1 MAQYNTKTVKRATT
15 KMVNHQGGNSYK
27 ISPKLELISI
37 LAAGFGNTYY
47 EKLTD
52 REIRFKDLVNEISK
66 TDAEFVAKA
75 MVYAR
80 SVIGQRTATHFGAV
94 ALTPSLSGM
103 ELGKRFFSKRNR
115 KVNKGGIIYRLD
127 DMLEIVACYQHFNPG
142 KPLPA
147 SMKKGFKLALEK
159 ADTYELAKYQ
169 GKGKS
174 VSLVDVVNLVHPH
187 PTAEMTETF
196 KALMSGDL
204 KQFNTVED
212 KNTSAGQE
220 VAKKVKEGKI
230 TKAEAEVELTQSKKE
245 NFAELVDTKK
255 IGYLAL
261 LRNLRN
267 IIINDA
273 SADMIG
279 KVSNLL
285 TDETFIRKSLVFPHQ
300 IDIAME
306 VLVTDKV
313 KVPTKLLQA
322 LNSAYELSIP
332 NLAEL
337 FPSGKTAVVIDTSG
351 SMFGGYSGMK
361 MNGKSINKSPIQ
373 KAALIGATLAKGI
386 DADFFQFGRTCE
398 KINYNPIDS
407 YNTIKKYALSQEGR
421 VGHDTRFNEIFKTLN
436 SGGYDRIFIVSDL
449 QGGDTIIGNSEYS
462 NYVTTNGKPM
472 IYTIDLCGY
481 GSTMFKQDKNLVQLF
496 GYGSDIYEMA
506 KKVEIDPK
514 ALLKEI
520 EAIEI

>member
-1 MAQYNTKTVKRATT
+1 
-15 KMVNHQGGNSYK
+15 
-27 ISPKLELISI
+27 
-37 LAAGFGNTYY
+37 
-47 EKLTD
+47 
-52 REIRFKDLVNEISK
+52 
-66 TDAEFVAKA
+66 
-75 MVYAR
+75 
-80 SVIGQRTATHFGAV
+80 
-94 ALTPSLSGM
+94 
-103 ELGKRFFSKRNR
+103 
-115 KVNKGGIIYRLD
+115 
-127 DMLEIVACYQHFNPG
+127 
-142 KPLPA
+142 
-147 SMKKGFKLALEK
+147 
-159 ADTYELAKYQ
+159 
-169 GKGKS
+169 
-174 VSLVDVVNLVHPH
+174 
-187 PTAEMTETF
+187 MTETF

-285 TDETFIRKSLVFPHQ
+285 TDETFVRKSLVFPHQ